1 MKNKYLTSVKSSVWL
16 FLLLFLL
23 HAVVYMTKTMFS
35 AAMATIVEEGVMTK
49 SQTGAISAWFWFIY
63 AAFQIIGGFATDKY
77 SPFKLIT
84 IGLVSGIISN
94 LIIYLNNSYWVIL
107 VVWCI
112 NAALQFGL
120 WPGIFKIVTTNLH
133 PDVRSRAIFWVLLST
148 NAGQALS
155 MIVASYVSGWKQN
168 FAVSF
173 TSLLVILIL
182 WVVVYKWLEKDMT
195 GEEIINSPED
205 GTGKSQYD
213 MKKLTVASGLIFICI
228 AWFILVSVNNGVK
241 MLTPVMLM
249 ETYSNLPGAISTRLS
264 VIIIIFSVFGT
275 FSANFVRNKVTS
287 NEIKGATMMILIA
300 LPGLVLS
307 YFLGS
312 FHYIAILLL
321 LAISTMFM
329 TGASPFLASFSAAR
343 FTCYNRGG
351 TVSGILNAAGSMGNV
366 FASYFF
372 AKMSEIMPWTYI
384 VISWIVLILI
394 SIIICISLIR
404 RWNNFTQNN
413 VNL

>member
-1 MKNKYLTSVKSSVWL
+1 MKNKYLTSVKASVLL

-23 HAVVYMTKTMFS
+23 HTVVYMTKNMFS
-35 AAMATIVEEGVMTK
+35 AAMATIVEDGVMTK

-63 AAFQIIGGFATDKY
+63 ATFQVVGGFATDKY
-77 SPFKLIT
+77 SPFNLIT

-120 WPGIFKIVTTNLH
+120 WTGIFKIVTTKLH
-133 PDVRSRAIFWVLLST
+133 PDVRGRAIFWVLLST

-155 MIVASYVSGWKQN
+155 MIVASYVSEWKQN
-168 FAVSF
+168 FVVSF
-173 TSLLVILIL
+173 ISLLVILIL

-195 GEEIINSPED
+195 GEETTYSPED
-205 GTGKSQYD
+205 GAFKSQYN
-213 MKKLTVASGLIFICI
+213 MKKLTIASGLIFICI
-228 AWFILVSVNNGVK
+228 AWFILVTVNNGVK
-241 MLTPVMLM
+241 LLAPVMLM

-264 VIIIIFSVFGT
+264 VIIIVFSVFGM
-275 FSANFVRNKVTS
+275 FGANIVRNKVTS
-287 NEIKGATMMILIA
+287 NEIKGATMLLFIA
-300 LPGLVLS
+300 LPGLMLS
-307 YFLGS
+307 WFLGK
-312 FHYIAILLL
+312 FHYLAILIL
-321 LAISTMFM
+321 LAFSTMFM
-329 TGASPFLASFSAAR
+329 TSASPFLASFSAAR

-366 FASYFF
+366 FASYVF
-372 AKMSEIMPWTYI
+372 AKMSEIMPWTHI
-384 VISWIVLILI
+384 VISWIGLILI
-394 SIIICISLIR
+394 SAIICVCLIR
-404 RWNNFTQNN
+404 RWNNFTQKG